1 MSRAIHE
8 RTTWLVKIPTTME
21 PVRRIDSINAARQWR
36 SEEICANAL
45 TFWGLWNFLPHYGI
59 GIASI
64 PPTGLGSR
72 KCFCK
77 VNLGILYNKGKGVE
91 KDFEKAR
98 ECFQLLFLSK
108 KRLLWFRKVISA
120 STCYVIMTMR
130 MNRQK
135 IGCFVAANRHSMAKA
150 RWRILASSC
159 SNEFR
164 RRTTGTCIY

>member
-1 MSRAIHE
+1 
-8 RTTWLVKIPTTME
+8 
-21 PVRRIDSINAARQWR
+21 
-36 SEEICANAL
+36 
-45 TFWGLWNFLPHYGI
+45 LPHYGI

-72 KCFCK
+72 KFFCK

-91 KDFEKAR
+91 QDFEKAG

-120 STCYVIMTMR
+120 STCYASMTMR

-135 IGCFVAANRHSMAKA
+135 IDCFVAANRHSMAKA
-150 RWRILASSC
+150 R
-159 SNEFR
+159 
-164 RRTTGTCIY
+164 